1 MAAPVGQ
8 KSARSAADAQ
18 PRFVRLLVASL
29 ANLTA
34 HDHGSEGNQDAA
46 ELVLIAVIG
55 RERIDSRPS
64 R

>member
-1 MAAPVGQ
+1 MAAPLSR
-8 KSARSAADAQ
+8 KSARNVADAQ
-18 PRFVRLLVASL
+18 PRFVRLLMASL

-46 ELVLIAVIG
+46 ELVLIAVIS